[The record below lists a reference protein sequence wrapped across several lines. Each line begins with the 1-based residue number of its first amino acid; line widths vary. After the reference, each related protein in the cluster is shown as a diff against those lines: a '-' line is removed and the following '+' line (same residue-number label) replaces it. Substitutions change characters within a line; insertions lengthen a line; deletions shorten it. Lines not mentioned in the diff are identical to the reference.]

1 MSTLKADNVTA
12 RTTNSTLTLSGA
24 GTGGVAVSSATTF
37 AGAVDAG
44 DNTFQQVNLLD
55 YGEVTNAIGSVGG
68 GTQDIDLKLGNSVSA
83 TIDTSTT
90 TFTFS
95 NPTGADELCGFSLI
109 LTNAGSQTINWPA
122 GTRWPGGTA
131 PTLTAAGIDLLVFV
145 THDAGTVW
153 HGMASSLDSS

>member
-1 MSTLKADNVTA
+1 MSTLKADTVTA
-12 RTTNSTLTLSGA
+12 RTTDSALTLAGA
-24 GTGGVAVSSATTF
+24 GSGGVAFTSAM
-37 AGAVDAG
+37 DAG

-95 NPTGADELCGFSLI
+95 NPTGSDELCGFSLI
-109 LTNAGSQTINWPA
+109 LINAGSQTVNWPA
-122 GTRWPGGTA
+122 GTRWAGGTA
-131 PTLTAAGIDLLVFV
+131 PALTAGGIDLLVFV
-145 THDAGTVW
+145 THDGGTVW